1 MINIELKK
9 EEAIK
14 RLEIL
19 KTKGLK
25 YLPAINC
32 FKDGKDIGLFENQG
46 GFMKSVYYQVK
57 LNTGDNGFYDK
68 LYSKIQKFEKL
79 YNSLVYLILVS
90 HSPFETLCDF
100 FFVSNCKTEWGDDR
114 DDLWNGYAFV
124 YSYNMDDDLCSE
136 FRMIEFKADSIC
148 GGIYRYQEEG

>member
-1 MINIELKK
+1 MNINIIVKR

-19 KTKGLK
+19 KSKGLK
-25 YLPAINC
+25 YLPAIKC
-32 FKDGKDIGLFENQG
+32 FKEGKDIGLFENQ

-68 LYSKIQKFEKL
+68 LYSKIQEFEKL

-90 HSPFETLCDF
+90 HSSFGTLCDF
-100 FFVSNCKTEWGDDR
+100 FFVSDCKTEWGNDR

-124 YSYNMDDDLCSE
+124 YSYNMDDDFCSE
-136 FRMIEFKADSIC
+136 IGEIAFTGDPTC
-148 GGIYRYQEEG
+148 GGIYRCE

>member
-1 MINIELKK
+1 MNINIEVKR

-19 KTKGLK
+19 KSKGLK
-25 YLPAINC
+25 YLPAIKC
-32 FKDGKDIGLFENQG
+32 FRDGKDIGLFENQ

-68 LYSKIQKFEKL
+68 LYSKIQDFEKL

-90 HSPFETLCDF
+90 HCSSGTLCDF
-100 FFVSNCKTEWGDDR
+100 FCVGDDKTQWE
-114 DDLWNGYAFV
+114 DDRNDLLDGYTCA
-124 YSYNMDDDLCSE
+124 YSYNMDNDLFSE
-136 FRMIEFKADSIC
+136 IGEIEFKADPVC
-148 GGIYRYQEEG
+148 GGIYRY

>member
-1 MINIELKK
+1 MINVELKK

-46 GFMKSVYYQVK
+46 NFMKSVFYKIK
-57 LNTGDNGFYDK
+57 LNTGDNDFYDN
-68 LYSKIQKFEKL
+68 LYQKIQEFEKE
-79 YNSLVYLILVS
+79 YKAVVYLVIES
-90 HSPFETLCDF
+90 HTSFGTLCDF
-100 FFVSNCKTEWGDDR
+100 FYVSDHQDEWEDDKQE
-114 DDLWNGYAFV
+114 LKEGYSYV
-124 YSYNMDDDLCSE
+124 YCYNMDDDLCSE
-136 FRMIEFKADSIC
+136 IGEIAFKADPMC
-148 GGIYRYQEEG
+148 GGIYRYQ